1 MKKFKLLTLLIAITN
16 LSFIVETPETETHS
30 CSSFMLKSG
39 INVIAGHN
47 LDKGKHAHG
56 TVFINK
62 RGINKQGKSW
72 TELAY
77 NKSVPNPKIE
87 WTSKYGSVTF
97 NRFCRDFPDGGMNE
111 AGLFIEEMSLAGTS
125 WPVDDSKPKIF
136 MCLWMQY
143 ALDNFES
150 IEQVVQSAHD
160 FSIEGW
166 SWHFF
171 TADSNGNAAVIEFL
185 DEKVVIYKGDDLP
198 IPVLANTKYEKEL
211 EMIKEYEGFG
221 GTKEIDLENDQM
233 PVFNYGAKMTQEYD
247 PTKSNMIDYG
257 FDMLKKFSWS
267 GTQWSFVCDLTN
279 LKVYFKTQPSPEIKT
294 IDFSAVDF
302 SSKTPTKMLD
312 IHAFLNG
319 PVENYFMDYSEEYN
333 KGAVKTTFLISNYEE
348 VFIRFGSSIEQA
360 VNNFGTYSAK

>member
-1 MKKFKLLTLLIAITN
+1 
-16 LSFIVETPETETHS
+16 
-30 CSSFMLKSG
+30 MLKSG

-221 GTKEIDLENDQM
+221 GTKEIDLESLEKI
-233 PVFNYGAKMTQEYD
+233 Y
-247 PTKSNMIDYG
+247 
-257 FDMLKKFSWS
+257 KFSLI
-267 GTQWSFVCDLTN
+267 DLKYKIKRSKSAEIKKQESVKNNLIKFYQKNKNESTETN
-279 LKVYFKTQPSPEIKT
+279 IIIPSQLVMDLIKINEFHIRDVLGKQKKYFKEQVSKLKSEVRVAIEGYREGWWSQPPT
-294 IDFSAVDF
+294 I
-302 SSKTPTKMLD
+302 
-312 IHAFLNG
+312 
-319 PVENYFMDYSEEYN
+319 
-333 KGAVKTTFLISNYEE
+333 
-348 VFIRFGSSIEQA
+348 
-360 VNNFGTYSAK
+360 